1 MERYPREGGPPG
13 ERGPQQPPR
22 HGIASFACCTPGSAW
37 IVHCVLRCVEAQ
49 SRTAWSYVLK
59 LHGRTQW
66 YMGSATVKFELLSP
80 SRSRLSLDAKF
91 SRRHASA
98 RPERATRPWC
108 PEWPKLRD
116 NHRILWLGHQV
127 SYTHYLPWPGDQPGR
142 PSWPWK
148 CAYVRSTA
156 MPRGRVRVLR
166 GGIGGKLKCD
176 FFVLS
181 VPAAVGHCFMSIL
194 THPNR

>member
-1 MERYPREGGPPG
+1 MFSTMALAEDSCALLTPQGVHSCLQIITTPRRSRDPLP
-13 ERGPQQPPR
+13 
-22 HGIASFACCTPGSAW
+22 ASFAPSCTA
-37 IVHCVLRCVEAQ
+37 V
-49 SRTAWSYVLK
+49 TAVTAGAPW
-59 LHGRTQW
+59 
-66 YMGSATVKFELLSP
+66 
-80 SRSRLSLDAKF
+80 RLV
-91 SRRHASA
+91 R
-98 RPERATRPWC
+98 
-108 PEWPKLRD
+108 PKLRD
-116 NHRILWLGHQV
+116 NHRILWLGHQAP
-127 SYTHYLPWPGDQPGR
+127 YTHYLPWPGGQTGR

-148 CAYVRSTA
+148 CAHVRSTA